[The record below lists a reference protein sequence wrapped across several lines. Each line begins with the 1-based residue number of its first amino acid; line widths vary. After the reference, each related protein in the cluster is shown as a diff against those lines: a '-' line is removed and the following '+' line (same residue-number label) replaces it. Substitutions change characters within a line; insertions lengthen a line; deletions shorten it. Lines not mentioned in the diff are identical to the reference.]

1 MSRFYGDFDPA
12 STATTTIVTL
22 STATRG
28 IVEAVAQ
35 NFFPFE
41 STAAN
46 LASGDGVFTSVGAF
60 SYSSAVGTRM
70 VRGLRFG

>member
-35 NFFPFE
+35 NFFPLK
-41 STAAN
+41 A
-46 LASGDGVFTSVGAF
+46 L
-60 SYSSAVGTRM
+60 
-70 VRGLRFG
+70 LLI